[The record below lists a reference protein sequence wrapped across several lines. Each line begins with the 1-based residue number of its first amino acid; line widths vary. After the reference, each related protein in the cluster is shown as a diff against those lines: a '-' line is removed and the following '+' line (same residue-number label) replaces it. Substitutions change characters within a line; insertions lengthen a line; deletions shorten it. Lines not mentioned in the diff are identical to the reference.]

1 MYRYLI
7 LIGCC
12 FFLRTYAQETH
23 TVSGYIK
30 DASSGEALIGAS
42 IFLEEEGKGAATNVY
57 GYYSFT
63 VNSGVYHVK
72 ISYVGYED
80 YKAMIDLEKDLRLN
94 IELNAMSDVLNEVL
108 IEAEAS
114 DQNTTGTQMGEIDL
128 DMQKVKTLP
137 AFMGEVDILKTI
149 QYLPGVQSGGEGN
162 TGFYVRGGGPRSESY
177 LVG

>member
-72 ISYVGYED
+72 ISYVMYG
-80 YKAMIDLEKDLRLN
+80 
-94 IELNAMSDVLNEVL
+94 
-108 IEAEAS
+108 
-114 DQNTTGTQMGEIDL
+114 G
-128 DMQKVKTLP
+128 
-137 AFMGEVDILKTI
+137 LKSCPPI
-149 QYLPGVQSGGEGN
+149 GRQG
-162 TGFYVRGGGPRSESY
+162 
-177 LVG
+177 